1 MFHYVILIYSAYF
14 LGEMNKLKSAI
25 FKFVKMIIGFCFCA
39 IGIVMTINAT
49 LGLSPW
55 DVLHEGIYKITGITM
70 GNASI
75 IVGTMVVVVNILLKE
90 NLGWGTIIN
99 MILVGILMDV
109 LMLNHLIPI
118 ADNFVTGIIMMLLG
132 MFILGIGCVLYLG
145 SGFGSGPRDGMMV
158 AIQRKTGK
166 SLTLIRGVMEVSA
179 LIVGYFLGGTV
190 GIGTVISAFGLGYF
204 IELAFKICKFDSAS
218 VKHRYIIDDI
228 NYLKRFFTQKK
239 NDKNTVF

>member
-1 MFHYVILIYSAYF
+1 MS
-14 LGEMNKLKSAI
+14 KLKSFI
-25 FKFVKMIIGFCFCA
+25 LKFTKMIIGFCFCA
-39 IGIVMTINAT
+39 IGIVMTINAN

-75 IVGTMVVVVNILLKE
+75 IIGTIVVVVNILLKE

-99 MILVGILMDV
+99 MVLVGILMDF
-109 LMLNHLIPI
+109 LMLNNLIPI
-118 ADNFVTGIIMMLLG
+118 ANTFITGIIMMLLG

-166 SLTLIRGVMEVSA
+166 SLTLIRGLMEISA
-179 LIVGYFLGGTV
+179 LIVGYLLGGTV

-204 IELAFKICKFDSAS
+204 IELAFKVCKFDSSS
-218 VKHRYIIDDI
+218 VEHRYIIDDI
-228 NYLKRFFTQKK
+228 IYLKKFFLSKQ
-239 NDKNTVF
+239 DDENTAF